1 MKNKPILL
9 LMTCLL
15 AGMLSY
21 ANTGGKE
28 KKEDPDMN
36 GMVITVEGKKPIKD
50 VYVTAYNATKKEK
63 IAVSD
68 INGNFNLSDLRPG
81 TYKFVFEKDGFKK
94 VVREKI
100 VLKTNE
106 DYQLNI
112 EMAEEEAFF
121 DLMPSPLRFSGG
133 IR

>member
-1 MKNKPILL
+1 MKNKPIFL

-15 AGMLSY
+15 AGIFSY

-28 KKEDPDMN
+28 KKEDPDMV
-36 GMVITVEGKKPIKD
+36 GIVITAEGKKPIKD
-50 VYVTAYNATKKEK
+50 VSITAYNTTKKEK

-68 INGNFNLSDLRPG
+68 INGNFNLIDLKPG

-100 VLKTNE
+100 ILKTNE
-106 DYQLNI
+106 DYQMNI
-112 EMAEEEAFF
+112 EMSEDDALF
-121 DLMPSPLRFSGG
+121 DLMPSPFRFSGVK
-133 IR
+133 

>member
-1 MKNKPILL
+1 MKNKPMLL

-15 AGMLSY
+15 AGMMSF

-36 GMVITVEGKKPIKD
+36 GMVLSAEGKKPMKD
-50 VYVTAYNATKKEK
+50 VYVTAWNASKKEK
-63 IAVSD
+63 MALSD
-68 INGNFNLSDLRPG
+68 ANGNFNLADLKPG

-106 DYQLNI
+106 DYQLNV
-112 EMAEEEAFF
+112 EMAEEEALF

-133 IR
+133 VK